1 MAIGFYA
8 VEQDA
13 EEEDAET
20 DTTNRNL
27 TDRQNHQTAALEMVD
42 FFQGEV
48 RSGPVSM
55 VCSEHTT
62 AVTIRI
68 SHERSPQ

>member
-13 EEEDAET
+13 EEEDTET

-27 TDRQNHQTAALEMVD
+27 TDALEMVD

-68 SHERSPQ
+68 PTSEALNDIFTT

>member
-27 TDRQNHQTAALEMVD
+27 TDALEMVD

-68 SHERSPQ
+68 PTSEALNDIFTT